1 MNEAELLKKIGARIR
16 EIRVSKGVTQQQ
28 LAVVAFDSDKSNISR
43 IESGKVNVS
52 IFTLHKIAI
61 HLNVSLSDLVDI

>member
-1 MNEAELLKKIGARIR
+1 MEERELLLKIGARIK

-28 LAVVAFDSDKSNISR
+28 LAVDAFNSDKSSISR

-52 IFTLHKIAI
+52 IFTLHKIADY
-61 HLNVSLSDLVDI
+61 LQVSLSDLVAI